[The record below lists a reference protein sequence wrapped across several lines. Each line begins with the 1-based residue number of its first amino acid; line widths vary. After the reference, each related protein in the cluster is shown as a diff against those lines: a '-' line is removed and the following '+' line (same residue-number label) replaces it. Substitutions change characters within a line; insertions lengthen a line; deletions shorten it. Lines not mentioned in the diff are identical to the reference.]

1 MRKSK
6 NVILLLIAVFFIASC
21 APRQANVA
29 ELVEAIEAGE
39 IPAEVTRAAIDPAAS
54 NVEWLGQKITGDG
67 HYGTI
72 NVKSGEFFVFDGQI
86 LGGTVIID
94 MTTIQVVDI
103 TDPAPAASLKGH
115 LESDDFFSVAS
126 FPEANIQMV
135 RVEPIEGAA
144 ADAPNYRITGNL
156 TIKGITHGIVFD
168 ARIDH
173 TEGNIEGFADFSFD
187 RAKFDVRFGS
197 GSFFQNLGDNLIN
210 DNINLKIRL
219 AATY

>member
-1 MRKSK
+1 M
-6 NVILLLIAVFFIASC
+6 V
-21 APRQANVA
+21 
-29 ELVEAIEAGE
+29 
-39 IPAEVTRAAIDPAAS
+39 
-54 NVEWLGQKITGDG
+54 
-67 HYGTI
+67 
-72 NVKSGEFFVFDGQI
+72 
-86 LGGTVIID
+86 ID

-103 TDPAPAASLKGH
+103 TDPGPAASLKGH

-144 ADAPNYRITGNL
+144 ADAPNYKITGNL

-173 TEGNIEGFADFSFD
+173 TEGNIEGFADFAFD

-197 GSFFQNLGDNLIN
+197 GTFFQNLGDNLIN